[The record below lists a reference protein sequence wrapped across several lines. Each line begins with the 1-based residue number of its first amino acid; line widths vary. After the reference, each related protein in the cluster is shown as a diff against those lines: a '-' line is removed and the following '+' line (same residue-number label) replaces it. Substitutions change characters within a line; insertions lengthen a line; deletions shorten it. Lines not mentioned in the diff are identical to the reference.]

1 MSTVQLE
8 RRLKALEEEVARLKA
23 TLRTNGTA
31 AQRGWKHILGSFAGD
46 PLHEEAMRLGRRYRE
61 AQRPGNRRR
70 R

>member
-23 TLRTNGTA
+23 TLRGNSTSA
-31 AQRGWKHILGSFAGD
+31 RKGWKYILGSFAGD

-61 AQRPGNRRR
+61 AQRPGKRSRR
-70 R
+70 